1 MYEFSPITYV
11 KQFAHS
17 TCHINLFP
25 LFIGGV
31 IVVTLDFRL
40 AEFGFLNVGDD
51 RAKGN
56 MALWDQHLAFK
67 WVKSNIEEFHGDSD
81 NITIFGE
88 SSGATMVGLHTL
100 YAGNKGL
107 FNRVII
113 ESGSAFAFWA
123 LRPSNLGTL
132 FHLSGCD
139 KGPAN
144 PVDCLRNISA
154 LDFTNLLS
162 RPEIGLTGCCSNSP
176 AVDGEFLVEHPHAIA
191 FGNNSISAAARHF
204 FRSLDIL
211 TGVNNGDG
219 AEFLL
224 VAWLLRLR
232 QFDINNLSVKR
243 SDFSGPIPSYVISDV
258 IRPPNNASHIAL
270 TKAIEFEYIDW
281 SDPDNEDVLRDNL
294 MMISTDFGFSVPA
307 LETMEAHTRFPGGGT
322 SYFYEFLAEP
332 PSRTVPTPMWFHGA
346 SHGDEI
352 QYVFGSPFMKVSF
365 ADIFHFVPTTR
376 NGTVTKADE
385 DLSLGMMIA
394 FSNFAKTG

>member
-1 MYEFSPITYV
+1 
-11 KQFAHS
+11 
-17 TCHINLFP
+17 
-25 LFIGGV
+25 
-31 IVVTLDFRL
+31 
-40 AEFGFLNVGDD
+40 
-51 RAKGN
+51 

-67 WVKSNIEEFHGDSD
+67 WVKSNIKEFLGDPD

-107 FNRVII
+107 FRRVII

-123 LRPSNLGTL
+123 LRPPNLGTL

-139 KGPAN
+139 KGKVD
-144 PVDCLRNISA
+144 PVDCLRNLSA
-154 LDFTNLLS
+154 LDFTNILS
-162 RPEIGLTGCCSNSP
+162 LPEIGLTGCCSNSP
-176 AVDGEFLVEHPHAIA
+176 SIDGEFLVENPHDIA
-191 FGNNSISAAARHF
+191 FGNNSISAEARQF

-219 AEFLL
+219 AEFIL
-224 VAWLLRLR
+224 VVWLLRLR
-232 QFDINNLSVKR
+232 QFDLNNLAVKK
-243 SDFSGPIPSYVISDV
+243 SDFSGPIPSWVISDV
-258 IRPPNNASHIAL
+258 IRPKSNESDNTL

-281 SDPDNEDVLRDNL
+281 SDPDNIATLRNNL
-294 MMISTDFGFSVPA
+294 MKISSDVGFSVPA
-307 LETMEAHTRFPGGGT
+307 LETMEAHTIHPGSGT

-332 PSRTVPTPMWFHGA
+332 PSRIVPTPLWFHGA

-352 QYVFGSPFMKVSF
+352 QYVFGSPFLNVSF
-365 ADIFHFVPTTR
+365 AEIFHFVPTTR

-385 DLSLGMMIA
+385 NLSLGMMTA